1 MTTRLALWFAIA
13 LSACGGSD
21 GGSLLGAWGGD
32 WTSIGGA
39 TGSLQTNFTEDDG
52 DHFEGSIQFSG
63 SPCFSGAAIVG
74 DVDGRDVTGNIS
86 AAGIAM
92 GYTGTI
98 DATRMTGSY
107 DVTAAGD
114 CTGDT
119 GTFTLDKR

>member
-1 MTTRLALWFAIA
+1 MTTRLALGLAIV
-13 LSACGGSD
+13 LSACGGEG
-21 GGSLLGAWGGD
+21 GGSMLGAWGGE
-32 WTSIGGA
+32 WTSTRGA

-63 SPCFSGAAIVG
+63 TDCFSGAAITG
-74 DVDGRDVTGNIS
+74 DLNGRAITGNIS

-92 GYTGTI
+92 DYSATLDG
-98 DATRMTGSY
+98 TRMTGSY
-107 DVTAAGD
+107 DITAAGI